1 MPQLQLEYS
10 ANVTA
15 PPTPDLLLMLHQIL
29 ADHGVKIGNCK
40 SRAVERDVYLVADG
54 KTGEAFVHLDVS
66 FMEGRSP
73 ELKTSI
79 GNAMLSALR
88 TEFGDDGVQITVE
101 IRDIKR
107 DAYFKFPGGTL

>member
-1 MPQLQLEYS
+1 MPHLKLEYS
-10 ANVTA
+10 SNAKAT
-15 PPTPDLLLMLHQIL
+15 PTRDLFLALHQIL

-40 SRAVERDVYLVADG
+40 SRAVERDVFLVADG
-54 KTGEAFVHLDVS
+54 KTGEAFVHLDVR

-88 TEFGDDGVQITVE
+88 EEFGDDGTQITIE
-101 IRDIKR
+101 IRDIQR
-107 DAYFKFPGGTL
+107 ESYFKFPGGTL